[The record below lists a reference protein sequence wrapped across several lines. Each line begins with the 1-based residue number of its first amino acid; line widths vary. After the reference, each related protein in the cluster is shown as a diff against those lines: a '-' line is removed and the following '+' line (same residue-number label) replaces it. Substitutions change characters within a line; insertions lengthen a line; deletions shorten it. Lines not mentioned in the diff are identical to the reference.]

1 MRASAE
7 SYGRRLLVP
16 AYWHVVT
23 GTCYNEVVAQHHPIS
38 IRLETPVR
46 TAVARAAGEA
56 GLGVSGFIAQLV
68 RQWAKDERN
77 RRIAQDCR
85 RIAALAQGGLTDDP
99 LEMLRPDDAAAALA
113 YLASHSAGFD
123 E

>member
-1 MRASAE
+1 
-7 SYGRRLLVP
+7 
-16 AYWHVVT
+16 
-23 GTCYNEVVAQHHPIS
+23 
-38 IRLETPVR
+38 VR